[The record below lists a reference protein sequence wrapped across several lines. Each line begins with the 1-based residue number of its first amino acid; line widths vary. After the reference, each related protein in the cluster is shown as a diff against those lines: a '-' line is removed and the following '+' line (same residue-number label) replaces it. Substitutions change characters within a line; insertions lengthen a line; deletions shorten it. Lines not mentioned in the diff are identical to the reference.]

1 MRQLKTIALYLIIGL
16 FSLTLYQCGN
26 DDDEPQGNFIK
37 ITSIEPESPASLMF
51 EENIQIIYEYN
62 IVNENGAYMWI
73 IPQTDGDDS
82 PGYRYSSSGVYNGSG
97 DRGVIVSIADQ
108 EDPVVVDQLWVIMRD
123 PDTDE
128 DIFSEYID
136 VEYSFG
142 N

>member
-1 MRQLKTIALYLIIGL
+1 MRQLKTIALYLIIGF
-16 FSLTLYQCGN
+16 FSLTLCHCGN

-37 ITSIEPESPASLMF
+37 ITSIEPGSPASLMF

-62 IVNENGAYMWI
+62 VDNENGAYMWI